1 METSIVPNVDFFAHK
16 VYAHWRPAL
25 HLCSSQCKHPSCGQ
39 CAAHIG
45 AISFVASVTERLML
59 HIVSMTGTRMCTA
72 ASLSCV
78 DATSVQLK
86 LGKGGIDEYL
96 PIGSISDY
104 EQKALDEA
112 VTILQGNISKGKEFA
127 NAE

>member
-16 VYAHWRPAL
+16 VHAQWRPAL
-25 HLCSSQCKHPSCGQ
+25 HLCSSQCKHLSCNQ
-39 CAAHIG
+39 RAAHIG
-45 AISFVASVTERLML
+45 ATFFLAAVTERLMI
-59 HIVSMTGTRMCTA
+59 HIVSMTGARMYTA
-72 ASLSCV
+72 VSLTCV

-86 LGKGGIDEYL
+86 LGKGGIEEYL